1 MNEAMPRKSPI
12 LSRVIAAF
20 LALASALALTG
31 CARDAE
37 TSPAP
42 GMADGSRLLSTRP
55 FPGVGFTIGEL
66 GLEMRAV
73 PGGTFRMGSLFGE
86 PGRTAAEGPT
96 TMVTLSRPY
105 WLGRTPVTHG
115 QWRAVMGTDLAVQ
128 AQKAAPGNAE
138 LSNLLA
144 GVDDS
149 VAMYLVSWG
158 DAVEF
163 CERLNARARA
173 EGTLPVGYEF
183 GLPTEAQWEYA
194 CRAGTTGATYAESLV
209 QPGSTLVAGLDDI
222 AWSAGNSFQGYR
234 GPPWGTVS
242 GTQGPEG
249 QAGPRAVG
257 LKAPNAWGLCDMLGN
272 VYEWCRDRAPENL
285 PGGEVTDPDGAKA
298 GADRAVRGGCWHS
311 GPAACRAAYRAWSS
325 PDGRSQFIGFRLA
338 LTPIVRR

>member
-1 MNEAMPRKSPI
+1 MTETMPRNPRI
-12 LSRVIAAF
+12 FPRTIAVC
-20 LALASALALTG
+20 LAVAAALALTG

-37 TSPAP
+37 TTP
-42 GMADGSRLLSTRP
+42 GTGVPGGGRLLSARP
-55 FPGVGFTIGEL
+55 FPGVAFTLGEL

-73 PGGTFRMGSLFGE
+73 PAGTFRMGSLFGE

-105 WLGRTPVTHG
+105 WLGRTPVTLG

-144 GVDDS
+144 GADDG

-163 CERLNARARA
+163 CARLNARARA
-173 EGTLPVGYEF
+173 EGTLPAGYEF
-183 GLPTEAQWEYA
+183 SLPTEAQWEYA
-194 CRAGTTGATYAESLV
+194 CRAGTTGANYAESLV
-209 QPGSTLVAGLDDI
+209 QPGTNLVAGLDDI
-222 AWSAGNSFQGYR
+222 AWHAGNSFQGYR
-234 GPPWGTVS
+234 GPPWGTVA
-242 GTQGPEG
+242 GTRGPEG

-257 LKAPNAWGLCDMLGN
+257 LKAPNALGLCDMLGN

-285 PGGEVTDPDGAKA
+285 PGGE
-298 GADRAVRGGCWHS
+298 
-311 GPAACRAAYRAWSS
+311 AWSS

-338 LTPIVRR
+338 LTPVAPR